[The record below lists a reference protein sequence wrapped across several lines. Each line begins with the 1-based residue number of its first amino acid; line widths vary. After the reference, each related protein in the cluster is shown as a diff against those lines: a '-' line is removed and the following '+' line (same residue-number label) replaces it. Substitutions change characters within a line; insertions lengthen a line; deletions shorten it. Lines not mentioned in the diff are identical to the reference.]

1 MLLPYITNKQTSMSP
16 QRQRKYN
23 EAIDQY
29 STLNSTVVYN
39 NTKNHYIKNPINGN
53 SEWNDKRNEII
64 NTYIDKDYY
73 LNSFS
78 NSKQA
83 FEMSNS
89 GNQNRKEHEY
99 QDRVTHNL
107 NKANSNFTTNERRLH
122 FVYKD
127 TGIQTGLDAKKP
139 LYSDSSNL
147 TNMKQIDYD
156 KIRKL
161 NQMKGLKAILLKQME
176 EKRSILYIIFSKK
189 NTREY

>member
-23 EAIDQY
+23 EAIAQY
-29 STLNSTVVYN
+29 STLNSTMKYSN
-39 NTKNHYIKNPINGN
+39 AKNHYIKNPINGY
-53 SEWNDKRNEII
+53 SEWDDKRNEIMKI
-64 NTYIDKDYY
+64 
-73 LNSFS
+73 S
-78 NSKQA
+78 